1 MNKRFPGKVT
11 ELLAVDKDL
20 WDQLSDIRNPYGNI
34 NEMFEDIIRI
44 FLGQM
49 PKKPEMFRRLN
60 ESVTILKI
68 KEKENENVN
77 RN

>member
-1 MNKRFPGKVT
+1 MNKRFPGKIT

-20 WDQLSDIRNPYGNI
+20 WDQFSEVRNPYGNI
-34 NEMFEDIIRI
+34 NEMFEDIIRV

-49 PKKPEMFRRLN
+49 PKKPEMFRRLYT
-60 ESVTILKI
+60 SVTLLKL

-77 RN
+77 TN